1 MQPLLNIA
9 VSAARAGARPILTA
23 YRRGEVG
30 AIRAKARNDHVT
42 EIDHAAEEAIVAT
55 IRRAYPDHA
64 ILAEESGASG
74 GRRDEVEW
82 IVDPIDGTTNFI
94 RGLPHFAISIACRV
108 RGELAHGVIYDPV
121 KDELFTASRGDG
133 AQKDGRRIRVSG
145 ALRLDQALVATGFA
159 YRKSGEIGDHLAA
172 FTRVLETAGD
182 IRRAG
187 SAALDLAYVAAGR
200 LDGYWE
206 RGLAPWDIAAGL
218 LLVREAGGI
227 ATDPDAPD
235 DNDPLETGAVIAG
248 TPKIYAALKK
258 EITTEAQRTQS
269 KKT

>member
-23 YRRGEVG
+23 YRRGDVG
-30 AIRAKARNDHVT
+30 AIRDKARNDHVT
-42 EIDHAAEEAIVAT
+42 DIDHAAEEAIIGI

-64 ILAEESGASG
+64 ILAEESGSSG
-74 GRRDEVEW
+74 GRRQEVEW
-82 IVDPIDGTTNFI
+82 IIDPIDGTANFM

-121 KDELFTASRGDG
+121 KDEMFTASRGEG
-133 AQKDGRRIRVSG
+133 AQMDNRRIRVSE
-145 ALRLDQALVATGFA
+145 AKHLDRALVATGFA
-159 YRKSGEIGDHLAA
+159 YRKGGEITDYLDD

-187 SAALDLAYVAAGR
+187 SAALDLAYVAKGR

-206 RGLAPWDIAAGL
+206 CGLAPWDIAAGL

-227 ATDPDAPD
+227 VTDPDAPD
-235 DNDPLETGAVIAG
+235 SDPLETGAVVAG
-248 TPKIYAALKK
+248 TPKIYAALV
-258 EITTEAQRTQS
+258 ETVGH
-269 KKT
+269 

>member
-9 VSAARAGARPILTA
+9 VSAARSGARPILSA
-23 YRRGEVG
+23 YRRGVVG
-30 AIRAKARNDHVT
+30 SIRDKASNDHVT
-42 EIDHAAEEAIVAT
+42 DIDHAAEEAIIET

-74 GRRDEVEW
+74 GRRGDVEW
-82 IVDPIDGTTNFI
+82 IVDPIDGTANFM

-121 KDELFTASRGDG
+121 KDEMFTASRGEG
-133 AQKDGRRIRVSG
+133 AQMDGRRIRVSD
-145 ALRLDQALVATGFA
+145 AKHLDKALVATGFA
-159 YRKSGEIGDHLAA
+159 YRRGGAIADHLES

-182 IRRAG
+182 LRRAG
-187 SAALDLAYVAAGR
+187 SAALDLAYVAKGR

-235 DNDPLETGAVIAG
+235 DDPLETGAVVAG

-258 EITTEAQRTQS
+258 EIQER
-269 KKT
+269 